1 MIKMKTLVRF
11 LTVAAVGV
19 FASALVFGQNSLL
32 TVRAM
37 KHDRS
42 ATKVV
47 RAARIGA
54 DAISAEDVNNYFI
67 GGDLVSSRNFILS
80 EDQRNAITQLAV
92 LWDELQGQPEAAQME
107 TLLRMQIR
115 STGTIK
121 DRLNKLDAIQA
132 AVETRFKGEQKW
144 FYNVGKAYTQMY
156 IGLNG
161 KDVVAVKNNMVELGN
176 LAKTA
181 PASSPAAFTTALATL
196 GQMGGKSSLTDA
208 EVATVQAQFDAIDK
222 IIYA

>member
-1 MIKMKTLVRF
+1 MKTLVRF
-11 LTVAAVGV
+11 LTVALVGV
-19 FASALVFGQNSLL
+19 FASALVFGQNSVL
-32 TVRAM
+32 TVRAL

-42 ATKVV
+42 VQSVV
-47 RAARIGA
+47 RTVRTGA
-54 DAISAEDVNNYFI
+54 DAISAENVNNYFI
-67 GGDLVSSRNFILS
+67 GGDFVSTRNFILS

-107 TLLRMQIR
+107 ALLRTQIR
-115 STGTIK
+115 GTGTVK

-132 AVETRFKGEQKW
+132 TVETRFKGEQKW
-144 FYNVGKAYTQMY
+144 FYSVGKAYTQMY

-161 KDVVAVKNNMVELGN
+161 KDLVAAKNNMVELGS

-181 PASSPAAFTTALATL
+181 PASSPAGFTTALATL
-196 GQMGGKSSLTDA
+196 GQMGSKSSLTDA
-208 EVATVQAQFDAIDK
+208 EVAVVQAQFDAIDK

>member
-11 LTVAAVGV
+11 LTVAVVGV

-32 TVRAM
+32 TVRAI

-54 DAISAEDVNNYFI
+54 DAISAENVNNYFI

-156 IGLNG
+156 VGLNG
-161 KDVVAVKNNMVELGN
+161 KDLVAVKNNMVELGN

-181 PASSPAAFTTALATL
+181 PASSPTAFTTALAML
-196 GQMGGKSSLTDA
+196 GQLGGKSSLTDA

-222 IIYA
+222 VIYG

>member
-1 MIKMKTLVRF
+1 MKTLVRF

-54 DAISAEDVNNYFI
+54 DAISAENVNNYFI

-92 LWDELQGQPEAAQME
+92 VWDELQGQPEAVQME
-107 TLLRMQIR
+107 ALLRMQIR

-132 AVETRFKGEQKW
+132 AVEARFKGEQKW

-181 PASSPAAFTTALATL
+181 PASSPTSFTTALATL
-196 GQMGGKSSLTDA
+196 GQLGGKSSLTDA
-208 EVATVQAQFDAIDK
+208 EIATVQAQFDAIDK

>member
-1 MIKMKTLVRF
+1 MKMKTLVRF
-11 LTVAAVGV
+11 LTVAVVGV
-19 FASALVFGQNSLL
+19 FASALVFGQNSVL

-42 ATKVV
+42 AQRAV
-47 RAARIGA
+47 RAARTGA
-54 DAISAEDVNNYFI
+54 EAISAENVNNYFI
-67 GGDLVSSRNFILS
+67 GGDFVSSRNFILS

-107 TLLRMQIR
+107 ALLRMQIR
-115 STGTIK
+115 GSGTVK
-121 DRLNKLDAIQA
+121 DRLNKLDAVQS

-144 FYNVGKAYTQMY
+144 FYNVGKSYTQMY
-156 IGLNG
+156 TALNG
-161 KDVVAVKNNMVELGN
+161 KDIVAMKNSMVELGN

-181 PASSPAAFTTALATL
+181 PASSPATFTTALATL

-208 EVATVQAQFDAIDK
+208 EIAIVQAQFDAIDK
-222 IIYA
+222 MIYA

>member
-1 MIKMKTLVRF
+1 M
-11 LTVAAVGV
+11 TVAVVGV
-19 FASALVFGQNSLL
+19 FASALVFGQNSVL

-42 ATKVV
+42 AQTAV
-47 RAARIGA
+47 RAARTGA
-54 DAISAEDVNNYFI
+54 DAISAENVNNYFI
-67 GGDLVSSRNFILS
+67 GGDFVSSRNFILS

-107 TLLRMQIR
+107 ALLRMQIR
-115 STGTIK
+115 GSGTVK
-121 DRLNKLDAIQA
+121 DRLNKLDAVQS

-144 FYNVGKAYTQMY
+144 FYNVGKSYTQMY
-156 IGLNG
+156 TALNG
-161 KDVVAVKNNMVELGN
+161 KDIVAMKNSMVELGN

-181 PASSPAAFTTALATL
+181 PASSPATFTTALATL

-208 EVATVQAQFDAIDK
+208 EIAIVQAQFDAIDK
-222 IIYA
+222 MIYA

>member
-1 MIKMKTLVRF
+1 MKMKTLVRF
-11 LTVAAVGV
+11 LTVAMVGV
-19 FASALVFGQNSLL
+19 FASALVFGQNSVL

-42 ATKVV
+42 AQTAV
-47 RAARIGA
+47 RAARTGA
-54 DAISAEDVNNYFI
+54 DAISAENVNNYFM
-67 GGDLVSSRNFILS
+67 GGDFVSSRNFILS

-107 TLLRMQIR
+107 ALLRMQIR
-115 STGTIK
+115 GSGTVK
-121 DRLNKLDAIQA
+121 DRLNKLDAVQS

-144 FYNVGKAYTQMY
+144 FYNVGKSYTQMY
-156 IGLNG
+156 TALNG
-161 KDVVAVKNNMVELGN
+161 KDIVAMKNSMVELGN

-181 PASSPAAFTTALATL
+181 PASSPATFTTALATL

-208 EVATVQAQFDAIDK
+208 EIAIVQAQFDAIDK
-222 IIYA
+222 MIYA

>member
-1 MIKMKTLVRF
+1 MKTLVRF
-11 LTVAAVGV
+11 LTVAAIGV

-54 DAISAEDVNNYFI
+54 DAISAENVNNYFI

-92 LWDELQGQPEAAQME
+92 LWDELQGQPEAVQME
-107 TLLRMQIR
+107 ALLRMQIR

-132 AVETRFKGEQKW
+132 AVEARFKGEQKW

-181 PASSPAAFTTALATL
+181 PASSPTAFTTALATL
-196 GQMGGKSSLTDA
+196 GQLGGKSSLTDA
-208 EVATVQAQFDAIDK
+208 EIATVQAQFDAIDK

>member
-11 LTVAAVGV
+11 LTVAAIGV

-54 DAISAEDVNNYFI
+54 DAISAENVNNYFI

-92 LWDELQGQPEAAQME
+92 LWDELQGQPEAVQME
-107 TLLRMQIR
+107 ALLRMQIR

-181 PASSPAAFTTALATL
+181 PASSPTAFTTALAML
-196 GQMGGKSSLTDA
+196 GQLGGKSSLTDA

>member
-11 LTVAAVGV
+11 LTVAVVGV
-19 FASALVFGQNSLL
+19 FASALVLGQNSLL
-32 TVRAM
+32 TVRAI

-54 DAISAEDVNNYFI
+54 DAISAENVNNYFI

-156 IGLNG
+156 VGLNG
-161 KDVVAVKNNMVELGN
+161 KDLVAVKNNMVELGN

-181 PASSPAAFTTALATL
+181 PASSPTAFTTALAML
-196 GQMGGKSSLTDA
+196 GQLGGKSSLTDA

-222 IIYA
+222 VIYG